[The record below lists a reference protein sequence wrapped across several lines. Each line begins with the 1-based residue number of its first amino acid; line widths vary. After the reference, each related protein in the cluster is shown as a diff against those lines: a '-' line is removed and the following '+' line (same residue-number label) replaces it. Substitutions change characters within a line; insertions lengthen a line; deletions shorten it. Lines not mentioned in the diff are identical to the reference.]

1 MVPKNAPTMLHQP
14 RGEHFFDHAVDH
26 VLTMRFRASHGA
38 GEGVLDT
45 SFGASGAQEGALKML
60 NQPRGERIL
69 IMLFDHQKKLSTGLV
84 KHFLLVCLPCWSP
97 VLPKRVFLT
106 LLLKAPYDCK
116 PSLPELA
123 LTLERE
129 ATLHNKL

>member
-14 RGEHFFDHAVDH
+14 RGEHLFDHAVDH

-60 NQPRGERIL
+60 NQPSGERFL
-69 IMLFDHQKKLSTGLV
+69 IMLFDHQKKALHGAGEAFLASVFAMLEPCAAQEGL
-84 KHFLLVCLPCWSP
+84 LD
-97 VLPKRVFLT
+97 
-106 LLLKAPYDCK
+106 APSES
-116 PSLPELA
+116 SLRL
-123 LTLERE
+123 
-129 ATLHNKL
+129 